1 MYLPNFHNVLA
12 TQNWTPTIITHLVT
26 LSVSNFSQKLLSC
39 LVLPTA
45 IVDDCLA
52 VDLENSEIQK
62 SDKELFIGFAAMQ
75 CIQKNNMEGT
85 SGVSIF
91 RKEVR
96 SFYVG
101 CLTYI
106 NKKFPLNDAI
116 IKHAVLIDPLLYCH
130 KTSMSTWLFVE
141 GLMVT
146 SRWRTTIKT
155 LFHCFV
161 FPCIDFV
168 SCTFTPYR
176 YPFICSSRLIYLM

>member
-1 MYLPNFHNVLA
+1 M
-12 TQNWTPTIITHLVT
+12 
-26 LSVSNFSQKLLSC
+26 SNFSQKLLSC

-52 VDLENSEIQK
+52 VTVDLENSEIQK
-62 SDKELFIGFAAMQ
+62 SDKELFIGFSAIQ

-106 NKKFPLNDAI
+106 KNKFPLNDAI
-116 IKHAVLIDPLLYCH
+116 IKHAVLIDPLNR
-130 KTSMSTWLFVE
+130 KT
-141 GLMVT
+141 
-146 SRWRTTIKT
+146 
-155 LFHCFV
+155 
-161 FPCIDFV
+161 V
-168 SCTFTPYR
+168 SQQSLLCTP
-176 YPFICSSRLIYLM
+176 